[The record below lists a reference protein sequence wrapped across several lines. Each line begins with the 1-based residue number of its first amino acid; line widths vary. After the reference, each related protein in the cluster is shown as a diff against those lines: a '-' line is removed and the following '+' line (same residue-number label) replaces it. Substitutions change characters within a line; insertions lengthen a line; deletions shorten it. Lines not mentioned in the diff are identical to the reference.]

1 MSKYDPWIL
10 ASRKLAEYQN
20 ERDVDEM
27 TWVEAEKIAED
38 YEELEER
45 IDNVAQGIAEV
56 VQDAL
61 ENSVH
66 WQLESVLINNEED
79 PHNIVETKLLQAAL
93 EKLVECYTP
102 LTS

>member
-10 ASRKLAEYQN
+10 ASRKLAEYQS

-45 IDNVAQGIAEV
+45 IDSVAQGIAEV

-102 LTS
+102 HTS